1 MKKLYVTMMLSLVA
15 AVVFAVP
22 ALRGQWKLIKLTDG
36 TQVKAQLVGDEHG
49 HFWKTADGKAFLEDA
64 ATGKFVQVEK
74 EAVLKS
80 AQQRRAAANKKRAER
95 RRVIA
100 QPSDPVVGKKKGIVL
115 LVQFKGETFEAKDLT
130 HTMYTDMMNKVGYNG
145 TEGYDKSFFYDGSVH
160 DYFLAV
166 SEEQLDLEFD
176 VFGPI
181 QLKND
186 SQYYGQNVGG
196 MKANDKAPEEMV
208 KEACDAVDDQVNFAD
223 YDWDG
228 DGEVDQ
234 VVLIYSGLGENAGG
248 QASTVWAH
256 EYWISYTPLN
266 NYKPLEYDGM
276 KIDTYACSPEKTGYQ
291 PGDGYT
297 YVFPAGIG
305 VLCHEFSHCLG
316 LPDMYDTGDQ
326 TNYGFNTYS
335 VMGDGEYNGLE
346 LPGYTPCEY
355 TAYERMYVGWRQPIE
370 LTDDIEVSDMKPIAK
385 GGETYIYYNDNNPNE
400 YFLLENRQHA
410 SNVAQTYEQLY
421 ELAGHFDCALEGD
434 GLLITHVD
442 FDQEIWENNYVNT
455 TSDPFDIGLSTDHQ
469 RCALVAADNSYLIY
483 NKITGDYDYDD
494 IDGDCFPY
502 YNNVGVLINNA
513 FKDGTKGAE
522 WYNDNSQ
529 GDRKLH
535 AAITDI
541 TQNDDL
547 SISFKFTKEKVED
560 GIKDV
565 QTAAADQ
572 QRSSKLYDLGGRE
585 MKDTQAVGKGIY
597 IRGGKKFVVK

>member
-1 MKKLYVTMMLSLVA
+1 MKKIYVTIVLSLMA

-49 HFWKTADGKAFLEDA
+49 HFWKAADGRAFQEDGL
-64 ATGKFVQVEK
+64 TGVFVQVDK
-74 EAVLKS
+74 ETLQKNAR
-80 AQQRRAAANKKRAER
+80 QHRAAANKKRAER
-95 RRVIA
+95 SRIIA
-100 QPSDPVVGKKKGIVL
+100 QPSEPIVGKKKGLLL
-115 LVQFKGETFEAKDLT
+115 LVQFKGETFEAGDVT
-130 HTMYTDMMNKVGYNG
+130 HTMYTEMMNKVGYNG
-145 TEGYDKSFFYDGSVH
+145 TAGFDKSVYYDGSVH

-166 SEEQLDLEFD
+166 SDGQLDLNFD

-181 QLKND
+181 QLKNE
-186 SQYYGQNVGG
+186 SQYYGQNVSGI
-196 MKANDKAPEEMV
+196 KANDKAPEEMV
-208 KEACDAVDDQVNFAD
+208 KEACDAIDDQVDFAD
-223 YDWDG
+223 YDWNG

-248 QASTVWAH
+248 KSSTVWAH

-297 YVFPAGIG
+297 YMFPAGIG

-316 LPDMYDTGDQ
+316 LPDMYDTGGD
-326 TNYGFNTYS
+326 NYGFNTYS
-335 VMGDGEYNGLE
+335 VLDQGLYNGLE

-355 TAYERMYVGWRQPIE
+355 TAYERMYVGWRQPVE
-370 LTDDIEVSDMKPIAK
+370 LTDDIEVNGMKPIAK

-410 SNVAQTYEQLY
+410 LNVAQTYEQLY
-421 ELAGHFDCALEGD
+421 ELAGHFDYALEGD
-434 GLLITHVD
+434 GLLVTHVD
-442 FDQEIWENNYVNT
+442 YNQEIWENNYVNT
-455 TSDPFDIGLSTDHQ
+455 TTDPFNIGLFTDHQ
-469 RCALVAADNSYLIY
+469 RCAVVAADDSYNSYNAIS
-483 NKITGDYDYDD
+483 GEYDYDD

-502 YNNVGVLINNA
+502 YNNVGVLVSNA
-513 FKDGTKGAE
+513 FADGSKGAE
-522 WYNDNSQ
+522 WYNANSQ
-529 GDRKLH
+529 GDFKLH

-547 SISFKFTKEKVED
+547 TISFKFTKEKVED
-560 GIKDV
+560 GIKNVNRETIVDN
-565 QTAAADQ
+565 QYYTIDGKRMNARPTA
-572 QRSSKLYDLGGRE
+572 
-585 MKDTQAVGKGIY
+585 KGIY
-597 IRGGKKFVVK
+597 VRGGKKFVVK

>member
-49 HFWKTADGKAFLEDA
+49 HFWKAADGRAFQEDA
-64 ATGKFVQVEK
+64 LTGAFVQVDK
-74 EAVLKS
+74 EALLKN
-80 AQQRRAAANKKRAER
+80 ARQHRAAANKKRSER

-100 QPSDPVVGKKKGIVL
+100 QPSEPIVGKKKGLLL

-130 HTMYTDMMNKVGYNG
+130 HTMYTEMMNKVGYNG
-145 TEGYDKSFFYDGSVH
+145 TAGFDKSIYYDGSVH

-181 QLKND
+181 QLKNE

-291 PGDGYT
+291 PGDGHI

-316 LPDMYDTGDQ
+316 LPDMYDTGGD
-326 TNYGFNTYS
+326 NYGFNTYS
-335 VMGDGEYNGLE
+335 VMGDGEYNGFD
-346 LPGYTPCEY
+346 LPGYNPCEY

-385 GGETYIYYNDNNPNE
+385 GGETYIYYNDNDPNE

-410 SNVAQTYEQLY
+410 LNVAQSYEQLY
-421 ELAGHFDCALEGD
+421 ELAGHFDCALEGN

-455 TSDPFDIGLSTDHQ
+455 TNDPFDIGLLTDHQ
-469 RCALVAADNSYLIY
+469 RCALVAADDSYNCY
-483 NKITGDYDYDD
+483 NAISGDYDYDD

-502 YNNVGVLINNA
+502 YNNVGVLVRNS
-513 FKDGTKGAE
+513 FEDGTAGAK
-522 WYNDNSQ
+522 WYNANSQ
-529 GDRKLH
+529 GDFKLH

-547 SISFKFTKEKVED
+547 TISFKFTKEKVEN
-560 GIKDV
+560 GIKNVNRETTTNNQYYTIDGKRMNARP
-565 QTAAADQ
+565 TA
-572 QRSSKLYDLGGRE
+572 
-585 MKDTQAVGKGIY
+585 KGIY
-597 IRGGKKFVVK
+597 VRGGKKFVVK